1 MKKISS
7 LLIIISGILWGSMG
21 IFVRQFNNNGLF
33 SMEVSGI
40 RSFGAGLIITVV
52 LFFWKRELLKIKPRD
67 IWIFLGSGLL
77 SVLCFNYCYF
87 RTISLTSMTIA
98 AVLLYTSPIIVMVL
112 AILIFKESLT
122 LAKILALCISFA
134 GCVLVS
140 GVIGGQTILTTEG
153 LLMGLGSGLAYALY
167 TIFSRF
173 GLERG
178 YHPLTIVA
186 YTFIIAGLGILPIC
200 DTGKII
206 RVIGSDYKMLLMAA
220 TFAVISTVLP
230 YFLYTIALSHTESGK
245 AAIMASTEPVA
256 AAIFGVLLYH
266 EKMTAN
272 VLAGIICVL
281 ISVLILN
288 IRFSVK
294 LTKSGEKLM

>member
-77 SVLCFNYCYF
+77 SVLSFNYCYF

-294 LTKSGEKLM
+294 LTKSGERLM

>member
-294 LTKSGEKLM
+294 LTKSGERLM